1 MPAKKRRRK
10 ATSKAKTKAATPT
23 PDNPVVVEDEVE
35 DDASSKSIEHIF
47 EVVPIQTKLSGIKI
61 REPEDDILS
70 SSDKKGKRILEDE
83 QEFYVRNIR
92 AQKLDVSFINLRQ
105 ADMVAHLIKLIAIF
119 LVKVTWI
126 TWILWM
132 LMLMVEVF
140 SNSPNFCL

>member
-1 MPAKKRRRK
+1 MPTKKRRRK

-61 REPEDDILS
+61 REPEDDIRS

-92 AQKLDVSFINLRQ
+92 AQKLDVPFINLRQ

-119 LVKVTWI
+119 LVRVTWI